1 MVRPNARLR
10 PSFTVWQVAKTKCL
24 LGWATVLLGVKS
36 PQEVELNVGTIEQ
49 AAAVPDQLWA
59 EAKAEGLL
67 PPDLPVPAAGA
78 KL

>member
-1 MVRPNARLR
+1 M
-10 PSFTVWQVAKTKCL
+10 
-24 LGWATVLLGVKS
+24 LLGVKS

-67 PPDLPVPAAGA
+67 PADLPVPGAGA

>member
-1 MVRPNARLR
+1 MVRPNARPR
-10 PSFTVWQVAKTKCL
+10 PSFTVWQVHKCL

-67 PPDLPVPAAGA
+67 PADLPVPGAGA